1 MAEPGKQQPEA
12 ERIGQLYL
20 ENGAPRELGR
30 TFKVRPC
37 ITLDSQS
44 VTTLM
49 DVEGPAAITHIWI
62 TVDMRFYR
70 DLILRMYWDGEETPS
85 VEVPFPM
92 PFRTHGK
99 ITVENLSPEQ
109 CHGFYYAISYELR
122 EVACGE
128 AYFHAQFRRTNPLKY
143 KEDYVIL
150 DGVKGKGH
158 YVGTQMSWRSEGR
171 YLPLQDD
178 ISSVAYWYQAEPHA
192 PFPKLA
198 GRDEL
203 EII

>member
-70 DLILRMYWDGEETPS
+70 DLILRMY
-85 VEVPFPM
+85 
-92 PFRTHGK
+92 
-99 ITVENLSPEQ
+99 
-109 CHGFYYAISYELR
+109 
-122 EVACGE
+122 
-128 AYFHAQFRRTNPLKY
+128 
-143 KEDYVIL
+143 
-150 DGVKGKGH
+150 
-158 YVGTQMSWRSEGR
+158 
-171 YLPLQDD
+171 
-178 ISSVAYWYQAEPHA
+178 
-192 PFPKLA
+192 
-198 GRDEL
+198 
-203 EII
+203 